1 VSAVLD
7 PGTLRYDEHGLV
19 PCICQDAATGD
30 VLMLAWAD
38 REAVELSL
46 STGRATFWSRSR
58 QARWVKGATSGH
70 VLDVV
75 EIAADCDGDT
85 LLVRCHPHGPACHTG
100 EATCFGPRRSLPG
113 RLADDI
119 EARRGADPRDSY
131 VTRMLGAPREHVAR
145 KVGEEAVETLLAPPA
160 SEALVA
166 ETADLLF
173 HAMLLLARDGVD
185 PVAAYQA
192 LEHRRPSA
200 PDDGE
205 GTVVQHPVR
214 GEAAPAV
221 GGGDAVEPREAT
233 SRLLDDH
240 LGGREVPEPRPDLG
254 GHVGHALSDQHVA
267 PEVAERSD
275 VPGGLGQGQEG
286 VEPAP

>member
-1 VSAVLD
+1 MSAVLD

-113 RLADDI
+113 RLADDL

-131 VTRMLGAPREHVAR
+131 VARMLGAPREHVAR

-185 PVAAYQA
+185 PVAAYRA
-192 LEHRRPSA
+192 LERRRPSA
-200 PDDGE
+200 SDDG
-205 GTVVQHPVR
+205 Q
-214 GEAAPAV
+214 
-221 GGGDAVEPREAT
+221 DAVMQEPPSWTGR
-233 SRLLDDH
+233 SR
-240 LGGREVPEPRPDLG
+240 GRPRPRRR
-254 GHVGHALSDQHVA
+254 A
-267 PEVAERSD
+267 R
-275 VPGGLGQGQEG
+275 
-286 VEPAP
+286 